1 MALAPEKKAIVNPV
15 PARVPARLS
24 SRRGGIGDSMQ
35 DLKGKVAVVT
45 GAASGIGLGLCV
57 RFAAAGL
64 RVVVAD
70 VDGDGAEKAASD
82 LRDAGADALAV
93 ATDVADASSVEAL
106 ADTAFREMGS
116 VHVVCNNAGVLV
128 GGTLDEA
135 TPDDWEWLL
144 SVNLGGVVNGCRSFA
159 SRLVTRGDGGHIVN
173 TASVGG
179 LLPAPGLG
187 VYCTT
192 KYAVVGFSESL
203 RLELAPQGIGVSVL
217 CPGGVR
223 TRLLEADRNRPEHLV
238 KTSGRAESLREMLE
252 SGIDPEDVGDAVLR
266 GIRENADYIFTHP
279 EFRPI
284 IEARFQTVLAGFDAV
299 TDGKR

>member
-1 MALAPEKKAIVNPV
+1 
-15 PARVPARLS
+15 
-24 SRRGGIGDSMQ
+24 MQ

-45 GAASGIGLGLCV
+45 GAASGIGLGLCK

-64 RVVVAD
+64 RVVAAD
-70 VDGDGAEKAASD
+70 VDGAGAEKAASD
-82 LRDAGADALAV
+82 LRDTGAAALGV
-93 ATDVADASSVEAL
+93 ACDVADAASVEAL

-128 GGTLDEA
+128 GGTLTKA
-135 TPDDWEWLL
+135 TPEDWEWLL
-144 SVNLGGVVNGCRSFA
+144 SVNLGGVVNGCRTFA
-159 SRLVTRGDGGHIVN
+159 SRLLAQGDGGHLVN

-192 KYAVVGFSESL
+192 KYAVLGFSESL

-223 TRLLEADRNRPEHLV
+223 TRLMDADHNRPERLA
-238 KTSGRAESLREMLE
+238 KSGGRAEALREVLE

-266 GIRENADYIFTHP
+266 GIREDAPYIFTHP

-284 IEARFQTVLAGFDAV
+284 LESRFQTLLAGFDAV
-299 TDGKR
+299 ADGKR